1 MNTSTIR
8 TTLVFCL
15 LAALT
20 TISPSAHAQ
29 KDERVFELRT
39 YHTKPGKLD
48 ALLSRF
54 RDHTVAL
61 FKKHGMSNVAYWVP
75 AKNDDQVL
83 IYLMAYPSRQKRDE
97 MWKAFANDPAWKAAY
112 AASTKDGKLINKVD
126 QVFLKATEWSPTF
139 KIEKQNP
146 ARLFEMR
153 QYTTN
158 AGKLP
163 NIHARFRDHTIALFE
178 KHGMTNLAY
187 FQLLPDQD
195 GADNTLLYFLAHKDE
210 ASRKKSFSAFGKD
223 PAWQSARKAS
233 EVDGKILIKGGVK
246 STLMNSTDFSP
257 TQ

>member
-1 MNTSTIR
+1 MNTVTTR

-15 LAALT
+15 LAVLT
-20 TISPSAHAQ
+20 TVSPKALAQ
-29 KDERVFELRT
+29 KDERIFELRT

-54 RDHTVAL
+54 RDHTVTL

-75 AKNDDQVL
+75 VKNGDQVL
-83 IYLMAYPSRQKRDE
+83 IYLMAYPSRKKRDE

-112 AASTKDGKLINKVD
+112 AASTKDGKLITKVD

-139 KIEKQNP
+139 KIDKQNP
-146 ARLFEMR
+146 NRLFEMR

-158 AGKLP
+158 PGKLP
-163 NIHARFRDHTIALFE
+163 NIHARFRDHTIALFK

-187 FQLLPDQD
+187 FRLLPDQD
-195 GADNTLLYFLAHKDE
+195 GANNTLLYFLAHKDE

-223 PAWQSARKAS
+223 PDWQSARKAS

-246 STLMNSTDFSP
+246 STLMNSADFSP